1 MRKFIVLVLSV
12 FMAVCLLTVSPFRMD
27 VQAEGT
33 ITNITVDANG
43 EVRWDAYPG
52 TREYD
57 VYINGDYAE
66 STVQPHFSLRGFLE
80 YNYYGSGAYTVK
92 IYAFEY
98 KNNNW
103 NNIAHGSAPVF
114 NYSSK
119 GQLGRPGSAWWDGN
133 KACWSAVSG
142 AETYFIDLYCDDT
155 LVDSY
160 TISDATQMDMSY
172 YITGKTRKY
181 YFGVSAASYGYMRS
195 EETFSSSRYGL
206 DPTFMRLSG
215 SNRYMTSL
223 AVAEKINEINSYY
236 DGTRAV
242 VIATGKDF
250 PDALSG
256 AYLAG
261 RNDAPLLLI
270 SEGSSQNICNF
281 VKNHVDKNGTIYI
294 LGGTGVLPDAWIA
307 PLFAEYKNIVRI
319 AGKNRYDTNLDILR
333 AIGTDTYS
341 WMLVCTGKGFAD
353 SLSASSISAP
363 ILLVGDKLTEN
374 QKNFLSNEAKNL
386 DFYIIGGTGAVSS
399 AVEAELANYG
409 SVQDRI
415 YGKNRYE
422 TSVEVAEYFFEWVRE
437 IVLATGKDFP
447 DGLSG
452 GPLGFLYYAP
462 IILTS
467 QSNNAAA
474 KEYASAYRIANAI
487 VLGGENA
494 VSTAAVKDILD
505 LK

>member
-1 MRKFIVLVLSV
+1 
-12 FMAVCLLTVSPFRMD
+12 
-27 VQAEGT
+27 
-33 ITNITVDANG
+33 
-43 EVRWDAYPG
+43 
-52 TREYD
+52 
-57 VYINGDYAE
+57 
-66 STVQPHFSLRGFLE
+66 
-80 YNYYGSGAYTVK
+80 
-92 IYAFEY
+92 
-98 KNNNW
+98 
-103 NNIAHGSAPVF
+103 
-114 NYSSK
+114 
-119 GQLGRPGSAWWDGN
+119 
-133 KACWSAVSG
+133 
-142 AETYFIDLYCDDT
+142 
-155 LVDSY
+155 
-160 TISDATQMDMSY
+160 
-172 YITGKTRKY
+172 
-181 YFGVSAASYGYMRS
+181 
-195 EETFSSSRYGL
+195 
-206 DPTFMRLSG
+206 MRLSG

-374 QKNFLSNEAKNL
+374 QKSFLSNEAKNL

-437 IVLATGKDFP
+437 MVLATGKDFP